1 MMMMMMTTM
10 ITTSSSSSAEYNGAI
25 KQTML
30 YDLEFGDGHQFKEKD
45 ANEEHYQLSFSD
57 GAAMLHLAKGGEA
70 HGSSPFTST
79 PRGIVIEGDLL
90 LFDDD
95 KVSVCLIWC
104 LEKGSDCLLPPI

>member
-1 MMMMMMTTM
+1 MK
-10 ITTSSSSSAEYNGAI
+10 IYIYE
-25 KQTML
+25 
-30 YDLEFGDGHQFKEKD
+30 D
-45 ANEEHYQLSFSD
+45 HYQLSFSD
-57 GAAMLHLAKGGEA
+57 GVAKLHLVRGGEA

-104 LEKGSDCLLPPI
+104 LDLTVYFHPFDFRDAYFFSLAGIALI